1 MGGGA
6 CSSLRQGAGD
16 ERLGAART
24 AEAGDVVGIA
34 CVEGV
39 DASGATDGAG
49 RDGDVV
55 VADGA
60 GTMSDPKIAL
70 SCASPFGA
78 S

>member
-1 MGGGA
+1 M
-6 CSSLRQGAGD
+6 
-16 ERLGAART
+16 RT
-24 AEAGDVVGIA
+24 AEAADDVGIA

-39 DASGATDGAG
+39 DASGATDSAG
-49 RDGDVV
+49 RDGDDD
-55 VADGA
+55 VADGV